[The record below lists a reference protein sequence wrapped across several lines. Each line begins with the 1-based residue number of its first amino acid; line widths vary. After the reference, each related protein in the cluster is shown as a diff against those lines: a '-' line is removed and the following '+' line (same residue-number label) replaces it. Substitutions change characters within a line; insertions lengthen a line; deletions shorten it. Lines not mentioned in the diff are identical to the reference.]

1 MIGLRSRQRDS
12 APDRLKRLVQKP
24 PPGYCADTVESEMQ
38 HVLVKA
44 PVWPAS
50 RRLGHG
56 FTLIELLVVIAVIG
70 VLAALLLPAL
80 ARSKQAA
87 QKAACGNRLRQLG
100 LASRLYTD
108 DHQGIFPA
116 RTAIVRWPQQ
126 LKPGYTDTRV
136 LWCPA
141 ERPPP
146 GSTLGVTNTISPADL
161 APRTTLMNGFMDFLA
176 DSATPEELTGY
187 RKGLLLARVKET
199 AIPHPTATM
208 LFGEKTVE
216 ASAFYVDLSRT
227 DTDYLDAL
235 AEYRHGGTSGNR
247 KAGGANTAMVDGSV
261 QFLKYGKAI
270 CPLNLWAVTD
280 DNRASMGLCRP

>member
-1 MIGLRSRQRDS
+1 
-12 APDRLKRLVQKP
+12 
-24 PPGYCADTVESEMQ
+24 MQ

-44 PVWPAS
+44 PVRPAPP
-50 RRLGHG
+50 RLGRG

-70 VLAALLLPAL
+70 VLAGLLLPAL
-80 ARSKQAA
+80 ARSKHAA
-87 QKAACGNRLRQLG
+87 QKAACGNHLRQLG
-100 LASRLYTD
+100 LAARLYTD

-116 RTAIVRWPQQ
+116 RTPIVRWPQQ

-141 ERPPP
+141 ERLPPA
-146 GSTLGVTNTISPADL
+146 STQGATNTFSPADQ

-176 DSATPEELTGY
+176 ATATAEELTAY
-187 RKGLLLARVKET
+187 RKGLLLARVKES
-199 AIPHPTATM
+199 AIPHPTATVF
-208 LFGEKTVE
+208 FGEKTAE
-216 ASAFYVDLSRT
+216 ASAFYVDLSRA

-235 AEYRHGGTSGNR
+235 AEYRHGGTSGNP
-247 KAGGANTAMVDGSV
+247 KAGGANAAMVDGSV
-261 QFLKYGKAI
+261 QFLKFGKAI